1 MSEALRIAVAQRPFR
16 VGDVDGNAGIIIDEA
31 ARARDALGA
40 QLVVFPEL
48 ALVGY
53 PPDDLLL
60 RSGLPAAV
68 DAAIER
74 IAAAAGG
81 ISIILGYPHF
91 EEDGIRRNAASVLR
105 DGACIGRTYKQA
117 LPNYGVFD
125 EKRHFTPGEHTLCF
139 DCAGHRIGLLVCE
152 DLWVPGPAAQAKA
165 DGAELIVSINASPFT
180 GGKAQQRGE
189 ILHARS
195 RETRLPLLYA
205 NLVGGQDDLLF
216 DGASRAIDGDG
227 RASFQAPAF
236 VDDLYTLD
244 FDGAHLS
251 GPIDEGAERI
261 DILWRGLVRAV
272 RDYVDGNGFPGAI
285 IGLSGGID
293 SAVVAALAVDALGP
307 ERVHTVAMP
316 SRYTADMSNSDAAE
330 QARRMGC
337 SHEAIPV
344 EPAFEALS
352 GMLADRFAGRAP
364 DVTEENL
371 QSRIRGTLLMALSN
385 KFGHVVLTTGNK
397 SEMAVGYATLYGD
410 MCGGFA
416 PLKDVYKCDVWRLA
430 RWRNRS
436 TEFIPK
442 RVIDRPPSA
451 ELRDDQLDEDSLP
464 PYAVLDE
471 ILRLY
476 VEEQQAP
483 ADIIA
488 AGFEAETVQRVTRL
502 VRLAEYKRRQ
512 APPGPKVTPVAF
524 GRDRRFPITAR
535 YDVL

>member
-1 MSEALRIAVAQRPFR
+1 MSEPLRIAVAQRPFR
-16 VGDVDGNAGIIIDEA
+16 VGDVDGNAGIIIAEA
-31 ARARDALGA
+31 ERARDALGA
-40 QLVVFPEL
+40 QLIVFPEL

-60 RSGLPAAV
+60 RSGLPARVAV
-68 DAAIER
+68 ALER
-74 IAAAAGG
+74 IGAEAQG
-81 ISIILGYPHF
+81 ISIVLGHPHF
-91 EEDGIRRNAASVLR
+91 GADGSCRNAASVLR
-105 DGACIGRTYKQA
+105 DGTCVGRTYKQA

-125 EKRHFTPGEHTLCF
+125 EKRHFTPGKHTLCF
-139 DCAGHRIGLLVCE
+139 DCGGYRIGLLVCE

-180 GGKAQQRGE
+180 GGKAQQRAE
-189 ILHARS
+189 ILHARV
-195 RETRLPLLYA
+195 RETQLPLLYA

-216 DGASRAIDGDG
+216 DGASRAVDGNG
-227 RASFQAPAF
+227 RTGFQAPAF
-236 VDDLYTLD
+236 VDDLYPLD
-244 FDGAHLS
+244 FDGRRLS
-251 GPIDEGAERI
+251 GRIWEGEERI
-261 DILWRGLVRAV
+261 AVLWRGLVRAV
-272 RDYVDGNGFPGAI
+272 RDYVDGNGFPGAL

-293 SAVVAALAVDALGP
+293 SSVVAALAVDALGAD
-307 ERVHTVAMP
+307 RVHTVAMP

-337 SHEAIPV
+337 SHEVIPV
-344 EPAFEALS
+344 EPAFEAYS
-352 GMLADRFAGRAP
+352 GMLADSFAGRAP

-416 PLKDVYKCDVWRLA
+416 PLKDVYKGDVWRLA
-430 RWRNRS
+430 RWRNRA
-436 TEFIPK
+436 EALIPA
-442 RVIDRPPSA
+442 RVIERPPSA
-451 ELRDDQLDEDSLP
+451 ELRAGQLDEDSLP

-483 ADIIA
+483 DAIIA

-502 VRLAEYKRRQ
+502 VRGAEYKRRQ

-535 YDVL
+535 YDAL